1 MVEESLAGLEERR
14 AQLYRQLSATG
25 DFRRG
30 SITENY
36 RRCGKANCA
45 CAQPEHPGHGPRYL
59 WTRSVRGGTTKGRQL
74 SGVEMEK
81 VRQELAN
88 HKDFVAISEQIAE
101 VNEVICEARPVST
114 LAADEHTQHQGA
126 EKGGSSV
133 SSKRSS
139 PTR

>member
-88 HKDFVAISEQIAE
+88 NKQFVAISEQIAE
-101 VNEVICEARPVST
+101 VNEVICEARPISP
-114 LAADEHTQHQGA
+114 LATDEHEQHQEA
-126 EKGGSSV
+126 EKRGSSV
-133 SSKRSS
+133 RSKRSS

>member
-1 MVEESLAGLEERR
+1 MVDEPLADLEERR

-59 WTRSVRGGTTKGRQL
+59 WTRSVPGGTTKGRQL
-74 SGVEMEK
+74 SGIELDK

-88 HKDFVAISEQIAE
+88 NKAFVSVSEQIVE
-101 VNEVICEARPVST
+101 VNEAICEARPISP
-114 LAADEHTQHQGA
+114 LADGEHEQHRGV

-133 SSKRSS
+133 TSKRSS
-139 PTR
+139 RQR

>member
-1 MVEESLAGLEERR
+1 MEESLASLEERR

-74 SGVEMEK
+74 SAVEMEK
-81 VRQELAN
+81 VREELAN
-88 HKDFVAISEQIAE
+88 NKDFVAISEQIAE
-101 VNEVICEARPVST
+101 VNEVICEARPISSLAEDAPPAGPGVEKRGST
-114 LAADEHTQHQGA
+114 P
-126 EKGGSSV
+126 SSRRP
-133 SSKRSS
+133 SLPR
-139 PTR
+139 